1 MNSNESAINAILK
14 GVTYLIDKAIQKAPF
29 DRMVS
34 GVVIL
39 KRINTVDIIID
50 GVTYTN
56 ISSFVTIDNLQ
67 INDVVKV
74 IIPQNRLNKMF
85 VLGKIGSI
93 GTPTPTPTPTPIDA
107 YTKTETNALIT
118 NTINALDVSDESI
131 EGCYITQ
138 VSETNGKI
146 SVTREQADTNP
157 IQGSKKMIE
166 SGAVYTA
173 LESKINVSDIQ
184 RTTNSEIDEI
194 CV

>member
-93 GTPTPTPTPTPIDA
+93 GTPTPTPTPIDA
-107 YTKTETNALIT
+107 YTKAETNALIT

-146 SVTREQADTNP
+146 SVAREQADTNP

>member
-1 MNSNESAINAILK
+1 MKSNESAINAILK

-29 DRMVS
+29 DRIVN
-34 GVVIL
+34 GVIIL

-93 GTPTPTPTPTPIDA
+93 GIPTPTPTPIDA
-107 YTKTETNALIT
+107 YTKAETNALIT

-131 EGCYITQ
+131 EGYYITQ
-138 VSETNGKI
+138 VSETDGKI
-146 SVTREQADTNP
+146 SVTREQADTRP
-157 IQGSKKMIE
+157 TQDSKKMIE

>member
-1 MNSNESAINAILK
+1 MNSNESAIDAILK

-93 GTPTPTPTPTPIDA
+93 GTPTPTPTPIDA
-107 YTKTETNALIT
+107 YTKAETNALIT

-131 EGCYITQ
+131 EGYYITQ

-173 LESKINVSDIQ
+173 LESKINTSDIQ

>member
-56 ISSFVTIDNLQ
+56 IPSFVTIDNLQ

-93 GTPTPTPTPTPIDA
+93 GTPTPTPTPIDA
-107 YTKTETNALIT
+107 YTKAETNALIT

-131 EGCYITQ
+131 EGYYITQ

-146 SVTREQADTNP
+146 SVAREQADTNP

>member
-29 DRMVS
+29 DRIVN

-56 ISSFVTIDNLQ
+56 IPSFVTIDNLQ

-93 GTPTPTPTPTPIDA
+93 GTPTPTPTPIDA
-107 YTKTETNALIT
+107 YTKAETNALIT

-131 EGCYITQ
+131 EGYYITQ

-146 SVTREQADTNP
+146 SVTREQADTRP
-157 IQGSKKMIE
+157 IQDSKKMIE

-173 LESKINVSDIQ
+173 LESKINTSDIQ

>member
-39 KRINTVDIIID
+39 KRINTVDIIIN

-93 GTPTPTPTPTPIDA
+93 GTPTPTPTPIDA
-107 YTKTETNALIT
+107 YTKAETNALIT

-131 EGCYITQ
+131 EGYYITQ

-146 SVTREQADTNP
+146 SVAREQADTNP

>member
-56 ISSFVTIDNLQ
+56 IPSFVTIDNLQ

-93 GTPTPTPTPTPIDA
+93 GTPTPTPTPIDA
-107 YTKTETNALIT
+107 YTKAETNALIT

-146 SVTREQADTNP
+146 SVTREQADTIP
-157 IQGSKKMIE
+157 TQDSKKMIE

>member
-1 MNSNESAINAILK
+1 MNSNESAIDAILK

-39 KRINTVDIIID
+39 KRINTVDIIIN

-93 GTPTPTPTPTPIDA
+93 GTPTPTPIDA
-107 YTKTETNALIT
+107 YTKAETNALIT

-131 EGCYITQ
+131 EGYYITQ

-146 SVTREQADTNP
+146 SVTREQSDTNP

>member
-34 GVVIL
+34 GVVTL
-39 KRINTVDIIID
+39 KRINTVDIIIN

-93 GTPTPTPTPTPIDA
+93 GIPTPTPTPIDT
-107 YTKTETNALIT
+107 YTKAETNALIT

-131 EGCYITQ
+131 EGYYITQ
-138 VSETNGKI
+138 VSETDGKI
-146 SVTREQADTNP
+146 SVTREQADTRP
-157 IQGSKKMIE
+157 TQDSKKMIE

-173 LESKINVSDIQ
+173 LESKINTSDIQ

>member
-1 MNSNESAINAILK
+1 MNSNESAIDAILK

-56 ISSFVTIDNLQ
+56 IPSFVTIDNLQ

-93 GTPTPTPTPTPIDA
+93 GMPTPTPTPIDA

-146 SVTREQADTNP
+146 SVAREQADTNP

>member
-1 MNSNESAINAILK
+1 MNSNESAIDAILK

-29 DRMVS
+29 DRIVN
-34 GVVIL
+34 GVVIF
-39 KRINTVDIIID
+39 KRSNTVDIIID

-85 VLGKIGSI
+85 ILGKIGSI
-93 GTPTPTPTPTPIDA
+93 GTPTPTPTPIDV
-107 YTKTETNALIT
+107 YTKAETNALIT

-131 EGCYITQ
+131 EGYYITQ
-138 VSETNGKI
+138 VSETDGKI
-146 SVTREQADTNP
+146 SVAREQADTIP
-157 IQGSKKMIE
+157 TQDSKKMIE

-173 LESKINVSDIQ
+173 LESKINTSDIQ

-194 CV
+194 CI

>member
-29 DRMVS
+29 DRIVN

-85 VLGKIGSI
+85 VLGKIGSVGI
-93 GTPTPTPTPTPIDA
+93 PTPTPTPIDA
-107 YTKTETNALIT
+107 YTKAETNALIT

-131 EGCYITQ
+131 EGYYITQ
-138 VSETNGKI
+138 VSETDGKI
-146 SVTREQADTNP
+146 SVTREQADTIP
-157 IQGSKKMIE
+157 TQDSKKMIE

-173 LESKINVSDIQ
+173 LKSKINISDIQ